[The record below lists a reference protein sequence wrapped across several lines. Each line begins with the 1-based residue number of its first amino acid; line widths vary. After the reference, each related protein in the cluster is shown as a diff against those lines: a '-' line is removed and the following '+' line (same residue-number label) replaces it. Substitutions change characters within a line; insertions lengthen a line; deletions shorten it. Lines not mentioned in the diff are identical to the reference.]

1 MFAAATGNT
10 HKDTPFSTG
19 NVNKKD
25 GPAGRVQYLPRM
37 VKVAERAKLATEF
50 FARQE

>member
-19 NVNKKD
+19 NVNKKKD
-25 GPAGRVQYLPRM
+25 GPQYLPRM